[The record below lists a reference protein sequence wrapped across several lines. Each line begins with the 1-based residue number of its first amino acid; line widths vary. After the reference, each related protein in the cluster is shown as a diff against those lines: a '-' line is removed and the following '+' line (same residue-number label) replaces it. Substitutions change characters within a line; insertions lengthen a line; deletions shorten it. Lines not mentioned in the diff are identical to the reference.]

1 MTYEFNNEQPLYL
14 QLLSEFRRKIA
25 AGEWQPGEKID
36 SVRNLAL
43 HYEVNPNTVQRAL
56 TELEREE
63 LAFAERTMGRFISNN
78 PERIKR
84 LRKDLILQE
93 AHLFISKA
101 KGLQMDLLSVKEI
114 LEREWNNTEGDRE
127 S

>member
-14 QLLSEFRRKIA
+14 QLLNEFRRKIA
-25 AGEWQPGEKID
+25 TGEWQPGEKVD

-43 HYEVNPNTVQRAL
+43 YYEVNPNTVQRAL
-56 TELEREE
+56 AELEREE
-63 LAFAERTMGRFISNN
+63 LAFAERTMGRFISDN
-78 PERIKR
+78 PERIKQ

-93 AHLFISKA
+93 AHFFISKA
-101 KGLQMDLLSVKEI
+101 QGLQIDLASVQEI
-114 LEREWNNTEGDRE
+114 LEREWSNVEGSRN

>member
-14 QLLSEFRRKIA
+14 QLLKEFRRKIA
-25 AGEWQPGEKID
+25 TGEWQPGEKID

-43 HYEVNPNTVQRAL
+43 LYEVNPNTVQRAL
-56 TELEREE
+56 AELEREE
-63 LAFAERTMGRFISNN
+63 LAFAERTMGRFICDR
-78 PERIKR
+78 PERIKQ

-101 KGLQMDLLSVKEI
+101 QGLQIDLLSVKEI
-114 LEREWNNTEGDRE
+114 LEREWPNVEGGKN

>member
-14 QLLSEFRRKIA
+14 QLLNEFRRKIA
-25 AGEWQPGEKID
+25 TGEWQPGEKID

-43 HYEVNPNTVQRAL
+43 LYEVNPNTVQRAL
-56 TELEREE
+56 AELEREE
-63 LAFAERTMGRFISNN
+63 LAFAERTMGRFICDR
-78 PERIKR
+78 PERIKQ

-101 KGLQMDLLSVKEI
+101 QGLQIDLLSVKEI
-114 LEREWNNTEGDRE
+114 LEREWPNVEGGKN

>member
-14 QLLSEFRRKIA
+14 QLLNEFRRKIA
-25 AGEWQPGEKID
+25 TGEWQPGEKTD

-43 HYEVNPNTVQRAL
+43 LYEVNPNTVQRAL
-56 TELEREE
+56 AELEREE
-63 LAFAERTMGRFISNN
+63 LAFAERTMGRFICDR
-78 PERIKR
+78 PERIKQ

-93 AHLFISKA
+93 AHLVISKA
-101 KGLQMDLLSVKEI
+101 QGLQIDLPSVKEI
-114 LEREWNNTEGDRE
+114 LEREWTNVEGGKN